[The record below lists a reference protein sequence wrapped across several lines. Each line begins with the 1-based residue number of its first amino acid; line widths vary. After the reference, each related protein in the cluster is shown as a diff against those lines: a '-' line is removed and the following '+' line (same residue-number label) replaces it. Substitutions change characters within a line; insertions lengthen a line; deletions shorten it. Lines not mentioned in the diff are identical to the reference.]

1 MKRLFH
7 WEHITER
14 TNRMDINRI
23 LEVIS
28 DKYGVCVE
36 LRIYPDGS
44 CNVADYNGII
54 EAAGADTLEELEM
67 SLTESGE

>member
-1 MKRLFH
+1 
-7 WEHITER
+7 
-14 TNRMDINRI
+14 MDINKI

-28 DKYGVCVE
+28 NKYGVCAE

-54 EAAGADTLEELEM
+54 EVAGADSLEDLEM
-67 SLTESGE
+67 SLTESEE